1 MKRLF
6 LAGLALSASAAH
18 AADLRDY
25 CPDRPGL
32 GTPACIMDKGHASLE
47 VGMLE
52 WSRSDADGVREDDL
66 VAGDM
71 LLRLG
76 VSQTTEVQLG
86 FTSYGR
92 IRVRDA
98 TGKVEKESHP
108 GDVTIALRHNL
119 HNPDGSGASIALMRW
134 LTLPVGQQPVGAGD
148 WSAGLTVPASLELSE
163 RFSLELVPQIAAAVN
178 GDGNGR
184 HLAYGGVIGI
194 AAQVTKKLGA
204 TFEYQIERDND
215 PEEHSTSHV
224 LGLSFGWMANDGLQL
239 DAGGNLNLAVPGTA
253 FTLYCGFARRF

>member
-25 CPDRPGL
+25 CPDRPGQ

-98 TGKVEKESHP
+98 T
-108 GDVTIALRHNL
+108 A
-119 HNPDGSGASIALMRW
+119 RW
-134 LTLPVGQQPVGAGD
+134 KRNRT
-148 WSAGLTVPASLELSE
+148 PA
-163 RFSLELVPQIAAAVN
+163 
-178 GDGNGR
+178 
-184 HLAYGGVIGI
+184 
-194 AAQVTKKLGA
+194 T
-204 TFEYQIERDND
+204 
-215 PEEHSTSHV
+215 
-224 LGLSFGWMANDGLQL
+224 
-239 DAGGNLNLAVPGTA
+239 
-253 FTLYCGFARRF
+253 